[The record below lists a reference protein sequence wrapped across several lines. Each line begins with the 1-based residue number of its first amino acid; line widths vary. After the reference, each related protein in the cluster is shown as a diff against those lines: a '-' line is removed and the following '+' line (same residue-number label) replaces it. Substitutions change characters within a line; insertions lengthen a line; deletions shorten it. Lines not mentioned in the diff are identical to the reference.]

1 MEIAARFEHKILID
15 DARRAELL
23 ARFADRMLPDMTGS
37 ADGRYPV
44 VSLYCDT
51 SDRRCHWE
59 AWRGVPSRRKLRV
72 RIYGTRDGIIPPATF
87 VEVKH
92 RDGKAGAK
100 RRVRLPLAEACALVG
115 GADVTSPDPADE
127 RILAEIRKMVADDG
141 YAPAC
146 VIRYDRCAYRYCDEA
161 GVEQLRVTFDQS
173 IRARFDRLTPVVDDE
188 GGELLVVPPDLAI
201 MEVKGST
208 SVPYELAA
216 YLGSAGLHPRPFSKY
231 SASIGLLAET
241 PARLS

>member
-1 MEIAARFEHKILID
+1 MEIAARFEHKFLID
-15 DARRAELL
+15 DARRSELL
-23 ARFADRMLPDMTGS
+23 ARFADRLLPDTTGS
-37 ADGRYPV
+37 TDGRYPV

-51 SDRRCHWE
+51 PDRRCHWE

-72 RIYGTRDGIIPPATF
+72 RIYGTRDGSIPSATF

-92 RDGKAGAK
+92 RDGREGAK
-100 RRVRLPLAEACALVG
+100 RRVRLPLADALALVG
-115 GADVTSPDPADE
+115 GGDVTSPDPADA
-127 RILAEIRKMVADDG
+127 RILAEIRRLVAEDG

-146 VIRYDRCAYRYCDEA
+146 VIRYDRCAYRFGDA
-161 GVEQLRVTFDQS
+161 HGVEQLRVTFDQG
-173 IRARFDRLTPVVDDE
+173 IRARFDRLSPAVDDD
-188 GGELLVVPPDLAI
+188 GGDLRVIPRDLAV

-231 SASIGLLAET
+231 SACINLLAET
-241 PARLS
+241 PGRLS

>member
-1 MEIAARFEHKILID
+1 MEIAARFEHKFLID
-15 DARRAELL
+15 DVRRTELL
-23 ARFADRMLPDMTGS
+23 TRFADRLLPDTSGS
-37 ADGRYPV
+37 SDGRYPV

-51 SDRRCHWE
+51 PDHRCHWE

-72 RIYGTRDGIIPPATF
+72 RIYGSRDGIIPPATF

-92 RDGKAGAK
+92 RDGRDGAK

-115 GADVTSPDPADE
+115 GADVTGRDPADE
-127 RILAEIRKMVADDG
+127 RILAEIRRLVAEDG

-146 VIRYDRCAYRYCDEA
+146 VIRYDRSAYRFCDER
-161 GVEQLRVTFDQS
+161 GVEQLRVTFDRGV
-173 IRARFDRLTPVVDDE
+173 RARFDRLTPVVDDE
-188 GGELLVVPPDLAI
+188 GGELRVIPGDLEI
-201 MEVKGST
+201 MEVKGSAA
-208 SVPYELAA
+208 VPYELAA

-241 PARLS
+241 PGRLS

>member
-23 ARFADRMLPDMTGS
+23 ARFADRLRPDTAGS
-37 ADGRYPV
+37 TDGRYPV

-51 SDRRCHWE
+51 PDRRCHWE

-72 RIYGTRDGIIPPATF
+72 RIYGTRDGIIPAATF

-92 RDGKAGAK
+92 RDGRSGAK
-100 RRVRLPLAEACALVG
+100 RRVRLPLADAHALVG

-127 RILAEIRKMVADDG
+127 RILAEIRKMVAEDG

-146 VIRYDRCAYRYCDEA
+146 VIRYDRCAYRFCDEH

-188 GGELLVVPPDLAI
+188 GGDLLVVPRDLAI
-201 MEVKGST
+201 MEIKGST

>member
-15 DARRAELL
+15 DARRADLL
-23 ARFADRMLPDMTGS
+23 ARFADRLLPDTAGS
-37 ADGRYPV
+37 TDGRYPV

-51 SDRRCHWE
+51 PDRRCHWE

-72 RIYGTRDGIIPPATF
+72 RIYGTRDGIIPAATF

-92 RDGKAGAK
+92 RDGRSGAK
-100 RRVRLPLAEACALVG
+100 RRVRLPLTDAHALVG

-127 RILAEIRKMVADDG
+127 RILAEIRKMVAEDG

-146 VIRYDRCAYRYCDEA
+146 VIRYDRCAYRFCDEH

-173 IRARFDRLTPVVDDE
+173 IRARFVPLTPVGDDE
-188 GGELLVVPPDLAI
+188 GGDLLVAPRDLAI
-201 MEVKGST
+201 MEIKGST

>member
-23 ARFADRMLPDMTGS
+23 ARFADRLRPDTAGS
-37 ADGRYPV
+37 TDGRYPV

-51 SDRRCHWE
+51 PDRRCHWE

-72 RIYGTRDGIIPPATF
+72 RIYGTHDGAIPDATF

-100 RRVRLPLAEACALVG
+100 RRVRLPLAEALALVG
-115 GADVTSPDPADE
+115 GETVTGKGQADE
-127 RILAEIRKMVADDG
+127 RILAEVRTLVSQDG

-146 VIRYDRCAYRYCDEA
+146 VIRYDRAAYRYCDEA
-161 GVEQLRVTFDQS
+161 GVEQLRVTFDQR
-173 IRARFDRLTPVVDDE
+173 IVARFDRLTPVVDDD
-188 GGELLVVPPDLAI
+188 GCDLAVLPRDQAV

-208 SVPYELAA
+208 SVPYDLAA

-231 SASIGLLAET
+231 SASIGLLADT

>member
-51 SDRRCHWE
+51 PDRRCHWE

-72 RIYGTRDGIIPPATF
+72 RIYGTRDGAIPSATF

-115 GADVTSPDPADE
+115 GADVTSPDLDDE
-127 RILAEIRKMVADDG
+127 RILAEIRRLVSEDG

-146 VIRYDRCAYRYCDEA
+146 VIRYDRCAYRFCDGH

-188 GGELLVVPPDLAI
+188 GCDLAVLPRDQAV

>member
-1 MEIAARFEHKILID
+1 MEIAARFEHKFLID

-23 ARFADRMLPDMTGS
+23 ARFADQLRPDTAGS

-51 SDRRCHWE
+51 PDRRCHWE

-92 RDGKAGAK
+92 RDGRAGAK
-100 RRVRLPLAEACALVG
+100 RRVRLPLADACALVG

-127 RILAEIRKMVADDG
+127 RILAEIRRMVAEDG

-146 VIRYDRCAYRYCDEA
+146 VIRYDRCAYRFCDA
-161 GVEQLRVTFDQS
+161 HGAEQLRVTFDQGV
-173 IRARFDRLTPVVDDE
+173 RARFDRLRPVVDDD
-188 GGELLVVPPDLAI
+188 GCDLAVLPRDQAV

-216 YLGSAGLHPRPFSKY
+216 YLGAAGLHPRPFSKY
-231 SASIGLLAET
+231 SASIGLLTET

>member
-1 MEIAARFEHKILID
+1 MEIAARFEHKFLID

-23 ARFADRMLPDMTGS
+23 ARFADRLLPDTAGS

-51 SDRRCHWE
+51 PDRRCHWE
-59 AWRGVPSRRKLRV
+59 AWRGVPARRKLRV
-72 RIYGTRDGIIPPATF
+72 RIYGTRDGAIPDATF

-100 RRVRLPLAEACALVG
+100 RRVRLPLAEALALVG
-115 GADVTSPDPADE
+115 GEAVTSRDAADE
-127 RILAEIRKMVADDG
+127 RILAEIRALVAQDG
-141 YAPAC
+141 FAPAC
-146 VIRYDRCAYRYCDEA
+146 VIRYDRAAYRYCDEA
-161 GVEQLRVTFDQS
+161 GVEQLRVTFDRR
-173 IRARFDRLTPVVDDE
+173 IVARFDRLSPVVDDE
-188 GGELLVVPPDLAI
+188 GGDLAVLPRGQAI
-201 MEVKGST
+201 MEVKGAT

-231 SASIGLLAET
+231 SASIGLLGET
-241 PARLS
+241 LARLS

>member
-1 MEIAARFEHKILID
+1 MDTADRFEYKFLI
-15 DARRAELL
+15 RRSQRDELL
-23 ARFADRMLPDMTGS
+23 GQLANQLLADTHGGS
-37 ADGRYPV
+37 DGHYPII
-44 VSLYCDT
+44 SLYYDAP
-51 SDRRCHWE
+51 DLRCYWDN
-59 AWRGVPSRRKLRV
+59 WRGVPSRRKLRV
-72 RIYGTRDGIIPPATF
+72 RIYGTRDGIIPAATF

-92 RDGKAGAK
+92 RDGRSGAK
-100 RRVRLPLAEACALVG
+100 RRVHLPLADAHALVG

-146 VIRYDRCAYRYCDEA
+146 VIRYDRCAYRFCDGH

-188 GGELLVVPPDLAI
+188 GGDLLVVPRDLAI

>member
-146 VIRYDRCAYRYCDEA
+146 VIRYDRCAYRFCDGH

-208 SVPYELAA
+208 SVPYERAA

>member
-1 MEIAARFEHKILID
+1 MEIAARFEHKFLID

-23 ARFADRMLPDMTGS
+23 ARFADQLRPDTAGS

-51 SDRRCHWE
+51 PDRRCHWE

-72 RIYGTRDGIIPPATF
+72 RIYGTRDGIIPAATF

-92 RDGKAGAK
+92 RDGRAGAK
-100 RRVRLPLAEACALVG
+100 RRVRLPLADAHALVG

-127 RILAEIRKMVADDG
+127 RILAEIRRMVAEDG

-146 VIRYDRCAYRYCDEA
+146 VIRYDRCAYRFCDA
-161 GVEQLRVTFDQS
+161 HGAEQLRVTFDQGV
-173 IRARFDRLTPVVDDE
+173 RARFDRLRPVVDDE
-188 GGELLVVPPDLAI
+188 GGELRVVPRDAAI

-216 YLGSAGLHPRPFSKY
+216 YLGAAGLHSRPFSKY

-241 PARLS
+241 PTRLS

>member
-23 ARFADRMLPDMTGS
+23 ARFADRLLPDTAGS
-37 ADGRYPV
+37 TDGRYPV

-51 SDRRCHWE
+51 PDRRCHWE

-72 RIYGTRDGIIPPATF
+72 RIYGTRDGIIPAATF

-100 RRVRLPLAEACALVG
+100 RRVRLPLAEALALVG
-115 GADVTSPDPADE
+115 GETVTGQGQADE
-127 RILAEIRKMVADDG
+127 RILAEIRRLVAEYG

-146 VIRYDRCAYRYCDEA
+146 VIRYDRAAYRYCDEA
-161 GVEQLRVTFDQS
+161 GVEQLRVTFDQR
-173 IRARFDRLTPVVDDE
+173 IVARFDRLSPSVDDDSC
-188 GGELLVVPPDLAI
+188 DLAVLPRDQAV

-208 SVPYELAA
+208 SVPYDLAA

-231 SASIGLLAET
+231 SASIGLLADT

>member
-1 MEIAARFEHKILID
+1 
-15 DARRAELL
+15 LL

-72 RIYGTRDGIIPPATF
+72 RIYGTRDGAIPSATF

-127 RILAEIRKMVADDG
+127 RILAEIRRLVSEDG

-146 VIRYDRCAYRYCDEA
+146 VIRYDRCAYRFCDGH

-188 GGELLVVPPDLAI
+188 GCDLAVLPRDQAV

-231 SASIGLLAET
+231 SASISLLAET

>member
-1 MEIAARFEHKILID
+1 
-15 DARRAELL
+15 
-23 ARFADRMLPDMTGS
+23 
-37 ADGRYPV
+37 
-44 VSLYCDT
+44 
-51 SDRRCHWE
+51 
-59 AWRGVPSRRKLRV
+59 LRV

-127 RILAEIRKMVADDG
+127 RILAEIRRLVSEDG

-146 VIRYDRCAYRYCDEA
+146 VIRYDRCAYRFCDGH

>member
-23 ARFADRMLPDMTGS
+23 ARFADRLRPDTAGS
-37 ADGRYPV
+37 TDGRYPV

-51 SDRRCHWE
+51 PDRRCHWE

-72 RIYGTRDGIIPPATF
+72 RIYGTRDGAIPDATF

-100 RRVRLPLAEACALVG
+100 RRVRLPLAEALALVG
-115 GADVTSPDPADE
+115 GETVTGKGQADE
-127 RILAEIRKMVADDG
+127 RILAEVRALISQDG

-146 VIRYDRCAYRYCDEA
+146 VIRYDRAAYRYCDEA
-161 GVEQLRVTFDQS
+161 GVEQLRVTFDQR
-173 IRARFDRLTPVVDDE
+173 IVARFDRLTPVVDDD
-188 GGELLVVPPDLAI
+188 GCDLAVLPRDQAV

-208 SVPYELAA
+208 SVPYDLAA

-231 SASIGLLAET
+231 SASIGLLADT